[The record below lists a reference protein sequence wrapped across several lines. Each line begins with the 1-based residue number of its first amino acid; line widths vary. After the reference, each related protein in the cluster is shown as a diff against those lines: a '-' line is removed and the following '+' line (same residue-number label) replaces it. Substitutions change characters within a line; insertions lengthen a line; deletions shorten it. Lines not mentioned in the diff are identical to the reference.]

1 MFYTMITKTLQFHM
15 KKPLVVLLII
25 FLFTSDFLIAQ
36 DRPDKENTGKQPL
49 QRASKPKDPAKRVTR
64 INFGINIGM
73 YDANKYPANFYNGGE
88 WNVNKVS
95 YVMSNYYWYQDI
107 KRSLG
112 LGATDTVVASEFPM
126 NMRYKVVISGGVF
139 VRVNLSRFW
148 GLCMDANYTQLKA
161 EDVVTFL
168 VNPQYNY
175 TFPDIRLIPI
185 SGTEERIH
193 FDLLLQRNF
202 WLKSK
207 IYFFAQ
213 GGLNMNYTRVLKS
226 IIYVDQEYSLINIYS
241 ENGYVPN
248 TNLQTYEVFQ
258 GGIGYGLNLG
268 GGVGV
273 PLADMFGIE
282 PGGFI
287 NYNNV
292 RLEGYP
298 DFKLSFGF
306 YVRILFGNIRPH
318 MEDDENR

>member
-1 MFYTMITKTLQFHM
+1 M
-15 KKPLVVLLII
+15 KRWLPVLLILY
-25 FLFTSDFLIAQ
+25 LFSSNNLIAQ
-36 DRPDKENTGKQPL
+36 NYSGREKSGKQPL
-49 QRASKPKDPAKRVTR
+49 QRASKPKDPEKKVTR

-73 YDANKYPANFYNGGE
+73 YDANKYPANFYNGSDQ
-88 WNVNKVS
+88 NVNKVS

-148 GLCMDANYTQLKA
+148 GLCLDANYTQLKA

-213 GGLNMNYTRVLKS
+213 GGLNLNYTRVLKS
-226 IIYVDQEYSLINIYS
+226 IIYVNQEYSLINIYGS
-241 ENGYVPN
+241 EFYVPGS
-248 TNLQTYEVFQ
+248 NLQENLVFQ
-258 GGIGYGLNLG
+258 GGLGYGLNLG
-268 GGVGV
+268 GGIGV

-282 PGGFI
+282 PGGYI

-318 MEDDENR
+318 VEDDENR

>member
-1 MFYTMITKTLQFHM
+1 M
-15 KKPLVVLLII
+15 KNSAALLII
-25 FLFTSDFLIAQ
+25 LLLSTSLNLIGQ
-36 DRPDKENTGKQPL
+36 DNTSKGKTGKQPL
-49 QRASKPKDPAKRVTR
+49 QRASKPVDPEKRVTR

-73 YDANKYPANFYNGGE
+73 YDANKYTANFYNGSPQ
-88 WNVNKVS
+88 NVNTVN

-107 KRSLG
+107 KRALNLG
-112 LGATDTVVASEFPM
+112 STDTVVVSEYPM

-139 VRVNLSRFW
+139 VRCNLSRFW
-148 GLCMDANYTQLKA
+148 GICMDANYTQLKA

-185 SGTEERIH
+185 SGTEQRIH

-202 WLKSK
+202 WLKSR

-213 GGLNMNYTRVLKS
+213 GGLNMNYVRVMKS
-226 IIYVDQEYSLINIYS
+226 VIVVGQEYSLINIYD

-248 TNLQTYEVFQ
+248 VNLQTNQPIQ
-258 GGIGYGLNLG
+258 GGIGFGLNLG

-273 PLADMFGIE
+273 PLADKFGIE
-282 PGGFI
+282 PGGYI
-287 NYNNV
+287 EYN
-292 RLEGYP
+292 RTPLERYP
-298 DFKLSFGF
+298 DYKVSFGF

-318 MEDDENR
+318 IEDDENR